1 MCVRVCNNYPMHD
14 AITFLQKQHADMML
28 RYLREKMS
36 KARDKLNE
44 QQAEEVNVSAY
55 YCCMQKKNLNK
66 IHIDY
71 SVESTIDKL
80 IGHFHTS
87 Y

>member
-55 YCCMQKKNLNK
+55 YCCMQKKFFKQNTYRLFCRVN
-66 IHIDY
+66 Y
-71 SVESTIDKL
+71 R
-80 IGHFHTS
+80 
-87 Y
+87 